1 MLDKEKPIIQAPDK
15 EREKI
20 KPIPLPQPKP
30 KEIPIIKPK

>member
-1 MLDKEKPIIQAPDK
+1 MLDKKEKPILQPLDK

-30 KEIPIIKPK
+30 KEPSIKPK